1 MLLCVQLVAGN
12 IYETIPCVWRGAK
25 RRSERDPIVV
35 KGIKIPSWILRLGYQ
50 FRWFA
55 LGMLAT
61 LMLTQLLKITGGRL
75 RPHFLAV
82 CNPDFADINCM
93 DASGLPA
100 YITSYQC
107 NESETSSILIN
118 AR

>member
-93 DASGLPA
+93 MQVVFQPTSPA
-100 YITSYQC
+100 TSAMNQRP
-107 NESETSSILIN
+107 LQF
-118 AR
+118 